1 MLTVAGY
8 RWISPEF
15 LDTPAVLLVVLP
27 VVFIL
32 GIIVDELGDRL
43 SERPK
48 RRIRKDHFGDGYEQ
62 IVVDLRRA
70 AFKSP
75 YEKQALEYARRR
87 LRSSGWVVNAVAL
100 LVTLNA
106 FVWIRSPE
114 SLPLERT
121 SIYGTAAALLLI
133 AGSVFATRSLLESE
147 CKILQHFNRDAPP
160 SSSPERDPSAGG
172 EGNENAS

>member
-1 MLTVAGY
+1 MMRNDERQREA
-8 RWISPEF
+8 R
-15 LDTPAVLLVVLP
+15 VLP

-48 RRIRKDHFGDGYEQ
+48 RGIRKDHFGDGYEQ

-70 AFKSP
+70 AFESA
-75 YEKQALEYARRR
+75 YERQALEYARRR
-87 LRSSGWVVNAVAL
+87 LRIARGWAVNAVAL

-114 SLPLERT
+114 SLPTART
-121 SIYGTAAALLLI
+121 SIWGTAAALLLI

-147 CKILQHFNRDAPP
+147 CKILQHFDRGAPP
-160 SSSPERDPSAGG
+160 SCPEGEPPTCG
-172 EGNENAS
+172 EGSENAS